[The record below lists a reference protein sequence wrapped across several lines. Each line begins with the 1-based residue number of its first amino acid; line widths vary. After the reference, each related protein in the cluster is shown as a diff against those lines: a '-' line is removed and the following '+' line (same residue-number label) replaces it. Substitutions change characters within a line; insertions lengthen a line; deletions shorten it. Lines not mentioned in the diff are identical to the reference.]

1 METTLTIKLKNKK
14 AKKLIEDLVDL
25 DLISVVAEP
34 DTIWS
39 TKKKK
44 QAKEFIDSYKQAQK
58 AEKGEIKLKSAKSLL
73 NEL

>member
-1 METTLTIKLKNKK
+1 MGTTLTIKLKNKK
-14 AKKLIEDLVDL
+14 AKKLIEGLVDL

-34 DTIWS
+34 DITWS
-39 TKKKK
+39 PKKKK

-58 AEKGEIKLKSAKSLL
+58 AEKGETKLKSAKSLL